1 MSRYVYGWCQYWCAV
16 LCFALGIAGAL
27 MKRGAML
34 TVLHSLLTALAWPVT
49 LLAATEFIDSTWTIA
64 IDRLLLSVHTVY
76 TTFLFITE

>member
-1 MSRYVYGWCQYWCAV
+1 MYMVGADIAV
-16 LCFALGIAGAL
+16 LCFALGIAAAL

-64 IDRLLLSVHTVY
+64 IDRLIYLLIVY
-76 TTFLFITE
+76 IELLFSKSKNI